1 MNHLFWV
8 YGNLIH
14 YNINPRLLFFGLYIL
29 LNKRKTP
36 VFDRSPTVAFPV
48 WHSWKLKIW
57 RQKLMR
63 NISKGFA
70 IVINLTSSN
79 AWFEGV
85 LLGPCFYFVALAA
98 LS

>member
-36 VFDRSPTVAFPV
+36 CLIDH
-48 WHSWKLKIW
+48 WQW
-57 RQKLMR
+57 
-63 NISKGFA
+63 
-70 IVINLTSSN
+70 
-79 AWFEGV
+79 
-85 LLGPCFYFVALAA
+85 YFRYDILEN
-98 LS
+98 